1 MVPMAITSSNAKP
14 HTQETSSVSGRSV
27 PMSDPSQFIRNE
39 AEAQEAH
46 AQKVATSNFDYT
58 VVVAGAFVRGM
69 RNVGYKS
76 AGSAL
81 NELNDNAYQAGA
93 SRISV
98 WMKMKGQKVEAIAVI
113 DDGHGMSPEAI
124 RLAMLWGGTH
134 REGSRDL
141 FGRFGFGLPSASVS
155 IGRRF
160 SVYSKPSGGEWNGGS
175 FDLDAVERNEY
186 TDPESGRIVMP
197 KPGPAALP
205 SWVIEGIKH
214 KATWGATDL
223 EHGTVVMIEVPDQL
237 RPVTIT
243 ALSSHFKQTFGLVYR
258 NYCVQRPIFVQGE
271 KVTAVDPLFLT
282 PGAWAFDYDDQRAR
296 ELDPVIID
304 MPNKETGEPGQLT
317 VRFSYMPYTF
327 LRLDP
332 KKPKEKGQRN
342 NPRFQVADQNNGLI
356 IMRASRQLDVV
367 STSRGQDSDIRS
379 KFFVN
384 NDDRTWAI
392 EVDFTPTLDDEFSV
406 TTSKQGVKMSSR
418 IWKALEDNN
427 VFAAIREMRKW
438 YDQEKADFKKAQEEE
453 AEAKRGSEEAME
465 EEAKTSHEDKSNP
478 DKERRQREGFEKE
491 AGRRAKESGM
501 PADAI
506 KPKLKEETESRPWL
520 VTEETL
526 DSTSTFYRL
535 ELVGGQK
542 KLWINKGHRFYSQVY
557 AGPESTPLTRAQWEI
572 FLFILGDAEISGS
585 EELRTIYEGARVHWS
600 SRFNAALAK
609 LVDAMPAAEPVDPD
623 GAEEVLASPPHVA

>member
-1 MVPMAITSSNAKP
+1 
-14 HTQETSSVSGRSV
+14 
-27 PMSDPSQFIRNE
+27 MSEPNLFIGSE
-39 AEAQEAH
+39 AEAQATH
-46 AQKVATSNFDYT
+46 AKKVAESNFDYT

-69 RNVGYKS
+69 RDVGYKS
-76 AGSAL
+76 AGSAI

-98 WMKMKGQKVEAIAVI
+98 WLKLRGQKVEAIAVI
-113 DDGHGMSPEAI
+113 DDGHGMTPEAI

-155 IGRRF
+155 IGRSF
-160 SVYSKPSGGEWNGGS
+160 SVYSKPADGEWYGGT
-175 FDLDAVERNEY
+175 FDLDRVEANEY
-186 TDPESGRIVMP
+186 TDEAGRIVMP
-197 KPGPAALP
+197 KPAPATLP
-205 SWVIEGIKH
+205 SWVIDGIKH
-214 KATWGATDL
+214 KSAWGTSDL
-223 EHGTVVMIEVPDQL
+223 EHGTVVVIEKPDKL

-243 ALSSHFKQTFGLVYR
+243 ALATHFKQTFGQVYR
-258 NYCVQRPIFVQGE
+258 NYCVQRPILVQGE
-271 KVTAVDPLFLT
+271 KVVAVDPLFLT
-282 PGAWAFDYDDQRAR
+282 PGAWAYAYDDQRAR
-296 ELDPVIID
+296 ELDPVIIS
-304 MPNKETGEPGQLT
+304 MPNKETGEAGQLT

-332 KKPKEKGQRN
+332 DQPKVRGVRN

-356 IMRASRQLDVV
+356 IMRAARQLDVV
-367 STSRGQDSDIRS
+367 TTSRGQDADIKS

-384 NDDRTWAI
+384 NDDRTWGV

-418 IWKALEDNN
+418 IWKALEDNG

-438 YDQEKADFKKAQEEE
+438 YDVEKGDFKKAQEEAE
-453 AEAKRGSEEAME
+453 EAKRGSEEAME

-491 AGRRAKESGM
+491 AERRSKESGL
-501 PADAI
+501 PKEAI
-506 KPKLKEETESRPWL
+506 KPQLKEETEARPWL

-542 KLWINKGHRFYSQVY
+542 RLWINKGHRFYSQVY

-572 FLFILGDAEISGS
+572 FLFILGDAEITGS
-585 EELRTIYEGARVHWS
+585 DDLRTIYEGARVHWS

-609 LVDAMPAAEPVDPD
+609 LVDSMPPAEPVDAD
-623 GAEEVLASPPHVA
+623 GPEEILASPPHVA